1 MGKISLEKYERG
13 RVLLE
18 FYSKFPK
25 DELAKQLMLSFEQ
38 YIKWV
43 HVNATGIEYDM
54 TDSHKR
60 VAKALQ
66 DIADGLNVKRNLALA
81 LPVGCVTGDTL
92 IRINRHNLGRK
103 VKIKDAYRRWI
114 GLDKRYAWDDEPM
127 YIRRYIESEDR
138 IKLSGCNEIVWAG
151 VKPVWKVT
159 LEDGKSI
166 KATIDHPF
174 LTKEGY
180 VALGSLK
187 IGDEVMVDNVKGK
200 TKTSLHEDRNLH
212 RQKEKHKCV
221 GGYYP
226 NATMQKDGFYKVI
239 EYHRAVYEANMNGM
253 TLEEF
258 CEATRHPN
266 NLKYLDPKVHVH
278 HIDGNHSNND
288 ISNLEAL
295 SPSEHRRH
303 HETYSHFHYGIP
315 EYSKVKSVEYV
326 GEEDTYCCICDTIW
340 GEEPNFSAND
350 IMIHNFGKSL
360 IVQYWITWC
369 FARNKQCMFCYIAY
383 ADKLI
388 KKLSKEARDIIGSE
402 FWISVFGNELRAD
415 DKSKLN
421 FSLNSGGK
429 RTGLTAGTMSG
440 GILGLDAGNPSA
452 VGFGGALIIDDP
464 LPTEAMSSEYLREDA
479 KDIYHAKLETR
490 RRTPTTPTVLLM
502 QRLHKDDLIGH
513 LKETEPE
520 DWEFIDVPA
529 LNPDG
534 TSFYPSR
541 FPVRELENIKARSP
555 YKFYAM
561 YQQDPINYGGTV
573 FKQEWIQTVDVIPQK
588 FKKVIITSDTAMK
601 AGENNDYSVFQCW
614 GLGEDNNAYLLD
626 QIRGKWEAPE
636 LLKQAIMFFKKCKTR
651 FPKLHRFYVE
661 DKASGTGLIQTIKRQ
676 TLISICPIKRGA
688 NKNKVERANDVTCHF
703 ECGRVFFYKFLGNM
717 GELVSEL
724 LAFDAEMNHK
734 HDDQVD
740 CLTDALTI
748 LLNQKSNSIFI

>member
-18 FYSKFPK
+18 LYSKFPK

-66 DIADGLNVKRNLALA
+66 DIADGLNTKRNLALA

-92 IRINRHNLGRK
+92 INCKIGGEYKPTTIRQLYKWWIN
-103 VKIKDAYRRWI
+103 
-114 GLDKRYAWDDEPM
+114 DKTDIQLQ
-127 YIRRYIESEDR
+127 IRRYIVSKNKIEY
-138 IKLSGCNEIVWAG
+138 SGCNEIVYAG
-151 VKPVWKVT
+151 IKPVYKVS
-159 LEDGKSI
+159 LSNGKSI
-166 KATIDHPF
+166 KATIDHPL
-174 LTKEGY
+174 LTPDGY
-180 VALGSLK
+180 IAVGNLK
-187 IGDEVMVDNVKGK
+187 QNSKVMVDTPSGW
-200 TKTSLHEDRNLH
+200 
-212 RQKEKHKCV
+212 
-221 GGYYP
+221 
-226 NATMQKDGFYKVI
+226 
-239 EYHRAVYEANMNGM
+239 VYE
-253 TLEEF
+253 
-258 CEATRHPN
+258 
-266 NLKYLDPKVHVH
+266 KV
-278 HIDGNHSNND
+278 S
-288 ISNLEAL
+288 
-295 SPSEHRRH
+295 
-303 HETYSHFHYGIP
+303 
-315 EYSKVKSVEYV
+315 SVEYK

-402 FWISVFGNELRAD
+402 FWINVFGNELRSD

-479 KDIYHAKLETR
+479 KDIYHTKLETR

-529 LNPDG
+529 LNADG

-541 FPVRELENIKARSP
+541 FPVKELENIKARSP

-703 ECGRVFFYKFLGNM
+703 ECGRVFFYKFLSNM
-717 GELVSEL
+717 GELVAEL

-740 CLTDALTI
+740 CLTDALAI

>member
-92 IRINRHNLGRK
+92 INCKIDGEYKPTTIKQLYKWWINDK
-103 VKIKDAYRRWI
+103 TDAQ
-114 GLDKRYAWDDEPM
+114 LQ
-127 YIRRYIESEDR
+127 IRRYIESKDTIEY
-138 IKLSGCNEIVWAG
+138 SGCNEIVYAG
-151 VKPVWKVT
+151 TKPVYKVI
-159 LEDGKSI
+159 LESGKSI

-174 LTKEGY
+174 LTPDGY
-180 VALGSLK
+180 IAVGDLK
-187 IGDEVMVDNVKGK
+187 QSEKIMVDTPNGWIY
-200 TKTSLHEDRNLH
+200 
-212 RQKEKHKCV
+212 EKV
-221 GGYYP
+221 SS
-226 NATMQKDGFYKVI
+226 I
-239 EYHRAVYEANMNGM
+239 EY
-253 TLEEF
+253 
-258 CEATRHPN
+258 
-266 NLKYLDPKVHVH
+266 K
-278 HIDGNHSNND
+278 
-288 ISNLEAL
+288 
-295 SPSEHRRH
+295 
-303 HETYSHFHYGIP
+303 
-315 EYSKVKSVEYV
+315 